1 MGLIDIILAVI
12 VGIIALVATMMLPS
26 KEKIEKNETARY
38 KSSKKFIYAA
48 GVGALIVGILL
59 LLLYAMDD
67 QYQKITNILK
77 MGFLVVIGIALIS
90 ANIKKSKVLAAHES
104 AVTPVSA
111 ETMAVEVAVQAQ
123 PQAQTQATVTTTPTV
138 STQPQVQTQAT
149 VVAAPQPQVQATVQP
164 QPQVVAAQPQPQAAA
179 KPRIIVIKCPKCKGN
194 MQINTANL
202 GQKMKCPHCG
212 VEGRIG

>member
-1 MGLIDIILAVI
+1 LIDIILAVI
-12 VGIIALVATMMLPS
+12 AGGIALVATFLLPS

-38 KSSKKFIYAA
+38 KSTKKFIYAA
-48 GVGALIVGILL
+48 GFGALIVGIIL
-59 LLLYAMDD
+59 LLLYAVDD

-90 ANIKKSKVLAAHES
+90 ANIRKSKVLAAHES

-111 ETMAVEVAVQAQ
+111 ETMPVEVAVQAQ
-123 PQAQTQATVTTTPTV
+123 SQVQTQPSVTTVQTV
-138 STQPQVQTQAT
+138 QTQPQVQTQAT
-149 VVAAPQPQVQATVQP
+149 VAVTPQPQVQATVQP
-164 QPQVVAAQPQPQAAA
+164 QPQVVAPQPQAAP

-202 GQKMKCPHCG
+202 GQKMRCPHCG